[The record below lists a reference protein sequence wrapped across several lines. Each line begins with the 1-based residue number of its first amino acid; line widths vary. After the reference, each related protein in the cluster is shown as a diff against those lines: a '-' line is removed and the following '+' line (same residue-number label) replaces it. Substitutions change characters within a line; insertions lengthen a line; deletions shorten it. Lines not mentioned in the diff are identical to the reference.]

1 MSKIK
6 SLVLGSAA
14 AIVAIGGAQAADL
27 PVKAKAVE
35 YVKVCSLYGAGFY
48 YIPGTDTCI
57 RIGGYVRAEVTFG
70 GASADATY
78 ISGAGSLGDR
88 SVGDYYSR
96 ARIMMNIDTRTA
108 TEYGVV
114 RTFAAFGPQFN
125 SGNVDGPDT
134 QGNGSMR
141 VEAAFIQFAGFTFGR
156 SASAYALPWNGA
168 PGNLN
173 STLMGGPNFDAGVNN
188 IQYTWQ
194 FGNGISA
201 SIGVDT
207 QEQANRI
214 GVANTYTGT
223 TVDPLGVYATNAYQ
237 ASSAPD
243 VVGNIRL
250 DQAWG
255 LLQFSAAAH
264 QVTGY
269 YYGNGATGTAATY
282 TMASGHAGDKWGF
295 AVTGALQLKNLPTGP
310 GDDIKISATYTEG
323 ALRYVLGQSGAT
335 PRNFSVFDGGA
346 GTFAGV
352 PVADGVFGAPGSGIE
367 LTKAYG
373 INGAFNHNW
382 NRNWSSSIFGSWSHV
397 DYNGTATSMLCTG
410 TSYGSRTIAGVC
422 NPDFNISQLGLST
435 TWKPV
440 KDLAFIAEATWVHID
455 QNNTGATSANQSGF
469 GARRL
474 ATGNYAFGDQDAYSG
489 ILRVQR
495 NF

>member
-1 MSKIK
+1 MTKIK

-57 RIGGYVRAEVTFG
+57 RIGGYVRAEVNIG
-70 GASADATY
+70 GASTDATY
-78 ISGAGSLGDR
+78 ISGTAGNNDVYANYYTR
-88 SVGDYYSR
+88 S
-96 ARIMMNIDTRTA
+96 RIMMNIDTRTA

-114 RTFAAFGPQFN
+114 RTFGAFGPQFN

-134 QGNGSMR
+134 QAAGSMR

-173 STLMGGPNFDAGVNN
+173 STLMGGPNYDAGVNN

-194 FGNGISA
+194 FGNGVSA
-201 SIGVDT
+201 SIGVDA
-207 QEQANRI
+207 QEQANR
-214 GVANTYTGT
+214 V
-223 TVDPLGVYATNAYQ
+223 GVYNANGTINAVGAYNNAYQ
-237 ASSAPD
+237 AGTAVD

-255 LLQFSAAAH
+255 LIQLSAAAH
-264 QVTGY
+264 QVTGNY
-269 YYGNGATGTAATY
+269 YNGGATGN
-282 TMASGHAGDKWGF
+282 SGTIINGHPGDKWGF

-310 GDDIKISATYTEG
+310 GDDIKISGTYTEG

-335 PRNFSVFDGGA
+335 PRNFVRYDGG
-346 GTFAGV
+346 GLTFAGV
-352 PVADGVFGAPGSGIE
+352 PVADGVFDVGTGIE

-373 INGAFNHNW
+373 FNGAFNHNW
-382 NRNWSSSIFGSWSHV
+382 NKNWSSSVFGSWSHV
-397 DYNGTATSMLCTG
+397 DYNGNAT
-410 TSYGSRTIAGVC
+410 TIICNAGYAANATTC
-422 NPDFNISQLGLST
+422 NPDFNISQLGVST

-440 KDLAFIAEATWVHID
+440 KNLAFIAEATWVNIK
-455 QNNTGATSANQSGF
+455 QNNVGVENGVGTRAGQG
-469 GARRL
+469 
-474 ATGNYAFGDQDAYSG
+474 YAYGDQDAYSG
-489 ILRVQR
+489 VLRVQR

>member
-57 RIGGYVRAEVTFG
+57 RIGGYLRAEVNFN
-70 GASADATY
+70 SAPTDNTY
-78 ISGAGSLGDR
+78 ISGDGGLNLRTAGE
-88 SVGDYYSR
+88 YQSR

-114 RTFAAFGPQFN
+114 RTFAAFGPQFTTGATN
-125 SGNVDGPDT
+125 AGTDT
-134 QGNGSMR
+134 QGNGGMR
-141 VEAAFIQFAGFTFGR
+141 VEAAFVQFAGFTFGR

-168 PGNLN
+168 PGNINAAL
-173 STLMGGPNFDAGVNN
+173 LGGPNYDAGVNN

-194 FGNGISA
+194 FGNGVSA
-201 SIGVDT
+201 SVGIDQ

-214 GVANTYTGT
+214 GVLQGIPTVFGAYTNH
-223 TVDPLGVYATNAYQ
+223 YAAPT
-237 ASSAPD
+237 APD

-264 QVTGY
+264 QVTGDY
-269 YYGNGATGTAATY
+269 YTGSALA
-282 TMASGHAGDKWGF
+282 GHPSDKWGF
-295 AVTGALQLKNLPTGP
+295 AVTGGLQLKNLPTGP
-310 GDDIKISATYTEG
+310 GDDIKISATYSEG
-323 ALRYVLGQSGAT
+323 ALRYVLGNSGAT
-335 PRNFSVFDGGA
+335 PTNFQVLNGGF
-346 GTFAGV
+346 TFAGV
-352 PVADGVFGAPGSGIE
+352 PIADGVYGGLGSSIE

-373 INGAFNHNW
+373 FNGAFNHNW
-382 NRNWSSSIFGSWSHV
+382 NRNWSSSLFGSWSRV
-397 DYNGTATSMLCTG
+397 DYNGAATATICAG
-410 TSYGSRTIAGVC
+410 AYGGSVTC
-422 NPDFNISQLGLST
+422 NPDFNISQLGAST

-455 QNNTGATSANQSGF
+455 QKNVGTTTLTGLAGRTATFGNTDS
-469 GARRL
+469 
-474 ATGNYAFGDQDAYSG
+474 YSG
-489 ILRVQR
+489 VLRVQR

>member
-57 RIGGYVRAEVTFG
+57 RIGGYLRAEVTFG
-70 GASADATY
+70 GAPSDATY
-78 ISGAGSLGDR
+78 LNGDGGLGLRTAGQ
-88 SVGDYYSR
+88 YQSR
-96 ARIMMNIDTRTA
+96 ARIMMNVDTRTA

-114 RTFAAFGPQFN
+114 RTFGAFGPQFTFGATN
-125 SGNVDGPDT
+125 AGTDV
-134 QGNGSMR
+134 QANGGMR

-173 STLMGGPNFDAGVNN
+173 STLMGGPNYDAGVNN

-194 FGNGISA
+194 FGNGVSA
-201 SIGVDT
+201 SVGIDT
-207 QEQANRI
+207 QEAANRV
-214 GVANTYTGT
+214 GVLQGIPTVFGAYTNQ
-223 TVDPLGVYATNAYQ
+223 YAAPT
-237 ASSAPD
+237 APD

-264 QVTGY
+264 EVTGAY
-269 YYGNGATGTAATY
+269 YTGTASA
-282 TMASGHAGDKWGF
+282 GHPSDKWGF
-295 AVTGALQLKNLPTGP
+295 AVTGALQIKNLPTGP
-310 GDDIKISATYTEG
+310 GDDIKISGTYTEG

-335 PRNFSVFDGGA
+335 PTNFQVLNGS
-346 GTFAGV
+346 TFAGV
-352 PVADGVFGAPGSGIE
+352 PIADGVFNGIGTGIE

-373 INGAFNHNW
+373 MNGAFNHNW
-382 NRNWSSSIFGSWSHV
+382 NQHWSSSVFGSYTHV
-397 DYNGTATSMLCTG
+397 DYNGNATAIIC
-410 TSYGSRTIAGVC
+410 AGAYLGASTTC

-440 KDLAFIAEATWVHID
+440 KNLALIGEASWVHID
-455 QNNTGATSANQSGF
+455 QRNSGAVTLTGLRAGTY
-469 GARRL
+469 AR
-474 ATGNYAFGDQDAYSG
+474 GDTDSFSG
-489 ILRVQR
+489 IFRVQR

>member
-57 RIGGYVRAEVTFG
+57 RIGGYLRAEVNFH
-70 GASADATY
+70 AAPSDATY
-78 ISGAGSLGDR
+78 LNGDGGLGLRTAGQ
-88 SVGDYYSR
+88 YQTR
-96 ARIMMNIDTRTA
+96 ARIMMNVDTRTA

-125 SGNVDGPDT
+125 EGATNAPPDT
-134 QGNGSMR
+134 LGSGSMR
-141 VEAAFIQFAGFTFGR
+141 VEAAFVQFAGFTFGR

-194 FGNGISA
+194 FGNGVSA
-201 SIGVDT
+201 SVGVDQQGYSNRVGVLSST
-207 QEQANRI
+207 LSNATILGTYANH
-214 GVANTYTGT
+214 
-223 TVDPLGVYATNAYQ
+223 YA
-237 ASSAPD
+237 APTAVD

-264 QVTGY
+264 QVTADY
-269 YYGNGATGTAATY
+269 YTATAAQ
-282 TMASGHAGDKWGF
+282 GHPSDKWGF

-310 GDDIKISATYTEG
+310 GDDIKISGTYSEG
-323 ALRYVLGQSGAT
+323 ALRYVLGQSGNT
-335 PRNFSVFDGGA
+335 PMNFAVLDGN
-346 GTFAGV
+346 TFAGV
-352 PVADGVFGAPGSGIE
+352 PIADGVYSGLGSSIQ

-373 INGAFNHNW
+373 FNGAFNHNW
-382 NRNWSSSIFGSWSHV
+382 NRNWSSSVFGSWSHV
-397 DYNGTATSMLCTG
+397 DYNGTATAAICG
-410 TSYGSRTIAGVC
+410 AAVGC
-422 NPDFNISQLGLST
+422 NPDFNISQLGAST

-455 QNNTGATSANQSGF
+455 QNNAGAVTLTGLP
-469 GARRL
+469 ART
-474 ATGNYAFGDQDAYSG
+474 AVYGDTNSYSG

>member
-57 RIGGYVRAEVTFG
+57 RIGGYLRAEVNFN
-70 GASADATY
+70 AAPSDATY
-78 ISGAGSLGDR
+78 LNGDGGLGYRTAGQ
-88 SVGDYYSR
+88 YQTR

-125 SGNVDGPDT
+125 EGATNAPPDT
-134 QGNGSMR
+134 LGSGSMR
-141 VEAAFIQFAGFTFGR
+141 VEAAFVQFAGFTFGR

-194 FGNGISA
+194 FGNGVSA
-201 SIGVDT
+201 SVGVD
-207 QEQANRI
+207 QQGYSNRV
-214 GVANTYTGT
+214 GVANVAISTPDIFGAY
-223 TVDPLGVYATNAYQ
+223 TNAY
-237 ASSAPD
+237 AAPTAVD

-255 LLQFSAAAH
+255 LLQLSAAGH
-264 QVTGY
+264 QVTGN
-269 YYGNGATGTAATY
+269 YYGTTAL
-282 TMASGHAGDKWGF
+282 SGHPSDKWGF
-295 AVTGALQLKNLPTGP
+295 AVTGALQIKNLPTGP
-310 GDDIKISATYTEG
+310 GDDIKISGTYSEG
-323 ALRYVLGQSGAT
+323 GLRYVLGQSGNT
-335 PRNFSVFDGGA
+335 PMNFAALNGGFTFAGLPIADAVYGGA
-346 GTFAGV
+346 GSTLQ
-352 PVADGVFGAPGSGIE
+352 

-373 INGAFNHNW
+373 FNGAFNHNW
-382 NRNWSSSIFGSWSHV
+382 NRNWSSSVFGSWSHV
-397 DYNGTATSMLCTG
+397 DYNGAATTAICAGAYGARVGGVG
-410 TSYGSRTIAGVC
+410 TC
-422 NPDFNISQLGLST
+422 NPDFNISQLGAST

-440 KDLAFIAEATWVHID
+440 KDLAFIAEATWVHLD
-455 QNNTGATSANQSGF
+455 QKNTGQATLTGGLSAG
-469 GARRL
+469 RVV
-474 ATGNYAFGDQDAYSG
+474 TYGNTDSYSG

>member
-57 RIGGYVRAEVTFG
+57 RIGGYVRAEVNFG
-70 GASADATY
+70 APSTDNTY
-78 ISGAGSLGDR
+78 ISGAGGLGDR
-88 SVGDYYSR
+88 TTGDYYTRS
-96 ARIMMNIDTRTA
+96 RIMMNIDTRTA

-114 RTFAAFGPQFN
+114 RTFGAFGPQFN

-173 STLMGGPNFDAGVNN
+173 SGLMGGPNYDAGVNN

-194 FGNGISA
+194 FGNGVSA
-201 SIGVDT
+201 SIGVDA
-207 QEQANRI
+207 QEQANRV
-214 GVANTYTGT
+214 GVMNTSAA
-223 TVDPLGVYATNAYQ
+223 VDVYGAYGNAYRGSN
-237 ASSAPD
+237 AVD

-255 LLQFSAAAH
+255 LIQLSAAAH
-264 QVTGY
+264 QNTAAYNGTGA
-269 YYGNGATGTAATY
+269 GATII
-282 TMASGHAGDKWGF
+282 SGHPGDKWGF

-310 GDDIKISATYTEG
+310 GDDIKISGTYTEG

-335 PRNFSVFDGGA
+335 PRNFQRVDGG
-346 GTFAGV
+346 GLTFAGV
-352 PVADGVFGAPGSGIE
+352 PAADAVYSGGLGTGLE

-373 INGAFNHNW
+373 FNGAFNHNW
-382 NRNWSSSIFGSWSHV
+382 NKNWSSSVFGSWSHV
-397 DYNGTATSMLCTG
+397 DYNANATALICATGYGATST
-410 TSYGSRTIAGVC
+410 TC
-422 NPDFNISQLGLST
+422 NPDFNVSQLGVST

-440 KDLAFIAEATWVHID
+440 KNLAFIAEATWVNIK
-455 QNNTGATSANQSGF
+455 QNNTGVAAG
-469 GARRL
+469 
-474 ATGNYAFGDQDAYSG
+474 TGVRAGQNFAYGDQDAYSG
-489 ILRVQR
+489 VLRVQR

>member
-57 RIGGYVRAEVTFG
+57 RIGGYLRAEVNFG
-70 GASADATY
+70 GAPSDATY
-78 ISGAGSLGDR
+78 ITGDGGLGYRTAGE
-88 SVGDYYSR
+88 YQSR

-114 RTFAAFGPQFN
+114 RTFGAFGPQFTTG
-125 SGNVDGPDT
+125 SVATQAAPDT
-134 QGNGSMR
+134 QANGGMR
-141 VEAAFIQFAGFTFGR
+141 VEAAFVQFAGFTFGR

-173 STLMGGPNFDAGVNN
+173 STLMGGPNYDAGVNN

-194 FGNGISA
+194 FGNGVSA
-201 SIGVDT
+201 SVGIDQ
-207 QEQANRI
+207 QEQANRV
-214 GVANTYTGT
+214 GVMNVNVSNANIF
-223 TVDPLGVYATNAYQ
+223 GVYTNAY
-237 ASSAPD
+237 AAPTAPD

-264 QVTGY
+264 QVTGDY
-269 YYGNGATGTAATY
+269 FGGTAL
-282 TMASGHAGDKWGF
+282 SGHPDDKWGF
-295 AVTGALQLKNLPTGP
+295 AVTGALQIKNLPTGP
-310 GDDIKISATYTEG
+310 GDDIKITGTYTDG

-335 PRNFSVFDGGA
+335 PTNFQVLDGGF
-346 GTFAGV
+346 TFAGV
-352 PVADGVFGAPGSGIE
+352 PIADGVYGAAGSSIQ
-367 LTKAYG
+367 LTRAYG
-373 INGAFNHNW
+373 LNGAFNHNW
-382 NRNWSSSIFGSWSHV
+382 NANWSSSVFGSYSKV
-397 DYNGTATSMLCTG
+397 DYNGTATAAICAGAYG
-410 TSYGSRTIAGVC
+410 TRTVAGVC
-422 NPDFNISQLGLST
+422 NPDFKVSQVGVST

-440 KDLAFIAEATWVHID
+440 KNLALIAEGTWVHID
-455 QNNTGATSANQSGF
+455 QSNTGAATLTGGLSAG
-469 GARRL
+469 RVVTL
-474 ATGNYAFGDQDAYSG
+474 GDTDSFSG
-489 ILRVQR
+489 IFRVQR

>member
-57 RIGGYVRAEVTFG
+57 RIGGYLRAEVTIG
-70 GASADATY
+70 GAPSDATY
-78 ISGAGSLGDR
+78 LNGDGGINLRTAGQ
-88 SVGDYYSR
+88 YQTR
-96 ARIMMNIDTRTA
+96 ARIMMNVDTRTA

-125 SGNVDGPDT
+125 EGATNAPPDT
-134 QGNGSMR
+134 LGSGSMR
-141 VEAAFIQFAGFTFGR
+141 VEAAFVQFAGFTIGR
-156 SASAYALPWNGA
+156 SSSAYALPWNGA
-168 PGNLN
+168 PGNIN

-194 FGNGISA
+194 FGNGVSA
-201 SIGVDT
+201 SVGVD
-207 QEQANRI
+207 QQGYSNRT
-214 GVANTYTGT
+214 GVLNASLALPSATTGSYTNEYAAPT
-223 TVDPLGVYATNAYQ
+223 SVDI
-237 ASSAPD
+237 
-243 VVGNIRL
+243 VGNLRL

-255 LLQFSAAAH
+255 LIQFSAAAH
-264 QVTGY
+264 QVTGSY
-269 YYGNGATGTAATY
+269 YSLTTAGAPSDVTI
-282 TMASGHAGDKWGF
+282 GHPSDKWGF

-323 ALRYVLGQSGAT
+323 ALRYVLGQSGNTPLNFAALDGTSLALAT
-335 PRNFSVFDGGA
+335 I
-346 GTFAGV
+346 
-352 PVADGVFGAPGSGIE
+352 ADGVYANGTGIE
-367 LTKAYG
+367 LTKAWG
-373 INGAFNHNW
+373 LNGAFNHNW
-382 NRNWSSSIFGSWSHV
+382 NRNWSSSIFGSYSKV
-397 DYNGTATSMLCTG
+397 DYNGTVEAAAR
-410 TSYGSRTIAGVC
+410 Y
-422 NPDFNISQLGLST
+422 NPDFAVSQLGLST

-440 KDLAFIAEATWVHID
+440 KDLAFIAEGTWVHID
-455 QNNTGATSANQSGF
+455 QNQVGAVTLQG
-469 GARRL
+469 RPV
-474 ATGNYAFGDQDAYSG
+474 TYGDADRFSG

>member
-57 RIGGYVRAEVTFG
+57 RIGGYLRAEVTFG
-70 GASADATY
+70 GAPSDATY
-78 ISGAGSLGDR
+78 LNGDGGLGLRTAGQ
-88 SVGDYYSR
+88 YQSR
-96 ARIMMNIDTRTA
+96 ARIMMNVDTRTA

-114 RTFAAFGPQFN
+114 RTFGAFGPQFTFGATN
-125 SGNVDGPDT
+125 AGTDV
-134 QGNGSMR
+134 QANGGMR

-173 STLMGGPNFDAGVNN
+173 STLMGGPNYDAGVNN

-194 FGNGISA
+194 FGNGVSA
-201 SIGVDT
+201 SVGIDT
-207 QEQANRI
+207 QEAANRV
-214 GVANTYTGT
+214 GVLQGIPTVFGAYTNQ
-223 TVDPLGVYATNAYQ
+223 YAAPT
-237 ASSAPD
+237 APD

-264 QVTGY
+264 EVTGAY
-269 YYGNGATGTAATY
+269 YTGTASA
-282 TMASGHAGDKWGF
+282 GHPSDKWGF

-310 GDDIKISATYTEG
+310 GDDLKIDAIYANGAT
-323 ALRYVLGQSGAT
+323 RYVIATSGVT
-335 PRNFSVFDGGA
+335 PNFLMFGDGLGGA
-346 GTFAGV
+346 YRSVGFGYSS
-352 PVADGVFGAPGSGIE
+352 DGVYGTGSQIE
-367 LTKAYG
+367 LTTAWG
-373 INGAFNHNW
+373 IRGAFAHNW
-382 NRNWSSSIFGSWSHV
+382 NPNWQTTLFGSYSSV
-397 DYNGTATSMLCTG
+397 DYNGQATGLYCAQYKVTVPG
-410 TSYGSRTIAGVC
+410 AYKC
-422 NPDFNISQLGLST
+422 DPDFKVYQVGTRT
-435 TWKPV
+435 TWTPV
-440 KDLAFIAEATWVHID
+440 KNLALSAEVLYAHLD
-455 QNNTGATSANQSGF
+455 QSFEGSAAYAGF
-469 GARRL
+469 GASL
-474 ATGNYAFGDQDAYSG
+474 AKPAAVYSYGDQGTVSVNFRA
-489 ILRVQR
+489 QR

>member
-57 RIGGYVRAEVTFG
+57 RIGGYVRAEVNFG
-70 GASADATY
+70 GASTDATY
-78 ISGAGSLGDR
+78 ISGTTGNHDVYANYYTR
-88 SVGDYYSR
+88 S
-96 ARIMMNIDTRTA
+96 RIMMNVDTRTA

-114 RTFAAFGPQFN
+114 RTFGAFGPQFN
-125 SGNVDGPDT
+125 SGNVDGPDG
-134 QGNGSMR
+134 QAAGSMR

-173 STLMGGPNFDAGVNN
+173 STLMGGPNYDAGVNN
-188 IQYTWQ
+188 VQYTWQ
-194 FGNGISA
+194 FGNGVSA
-201 SIGVDT
+201 SIGVDA
-207 QEQANRI
+207 QEQANR
-214 GVANTYTGT
+214 V
-223 TVDPLGVYATNAYQ
+223 GVYNANGTINAVGAYNNAYQ
-237 ASSAPD
+237 AGTAVD

-255 LLQFSAAAH
+255 LIQLSAAAH
-264 QVTGY
+264 QVTGNY
-269 YYGNGATGTAATY
+269 YNGGATGN
-282 TMASGHAGDKWGF
+282 SGTIINGHPGDKWGF

-310 GDDIKISATYTEG
+310 GDDIKISGTYTEG

-335 PRNFSVFDGGA
+335 PRNFVRYDGG
-346 GTFAGV
+346 GLTFAGV
-352 PVADGVFGAPGSGIE
+352 PVADGVFAPGTGIE

-373 INGAFNHNW
+373 FNGAFNHNW
-382 NRNWSSSIFGSWSHV
+382 NKNWSSSVFGSWSHV
-397 DYNGTATSMLCTG
+397 DYNGNASAILCTSG
-410 TSYGSRTIAGVC
+410 AYGGNMVSC

-440 KDLAFIAEATWVHID
+440 KNLAFIAEATWVNIK
-455 QNNTGATSANQSGF
+455 QNNVGVENGVGTRAGQGYAY
-469 GARRL
+469 
-474 ATGNYAFGDQDAYSG
+474 GNQDAYSG
-489 ILRVQR
+489 VLRVQR

>member
-57 RIGGYVRAEVTFG
+57 RIGGYLRAEVTVN
-70 GASADATY
+70 GAASDATY
-78 ISGAGSLGDR
+78 LNGTGGINLRTA
-88 SVGDYYSR
+88 GDYQSR
-96 ARIMMNIDTRTA
+96 ARIMMSVDTRTA

-114 RTFAAFGPQFN
+114 RTYAMFGPQFTT
-125 SGNVDGPDT
+125 GATVDGTDT
-134 QGNGSMR
+134 NGGGGIR
-141 VEAAFIQFAGFTFGR
+141 VDTAFVQFAGFTIGR

-168 PGNLN
+168 PGNIN

-194 FGNGISA
+194 FGNGVSA
-201 SIGVDT
+201 SFGVDQ
-207 QEQANRI
+207 QEQSNRVGVLAGTYLFDATNPANR
-214 GVANTYTGT
+214 
-223 TVDPLGVYATNAYQ
+223 YA
-237 ASSAPD
+237 APTAVD

-255 LLQFSAAAH
+255 LIQLSAAAH
-264 QVTGY
+264 QVTGDY
-269 YYGNGATGTAATY
+269 YSTSNVVL
-282 TMASGHAGDKWGF
+282 GHPSDKWGF

-310 GDDIKISATYTEG
+310 GDDIKISGTYSEG

-335 PRNFSVFDGGA
+335 PRYFAALDGNS
-346 GTFAGV
+346 FASTV
-352 PVADGVFGAPGSGIE
+352 IADGVFSTAGGGIE

-373 INGAFNHNW
+373 FNGAFNHNW
-382 NRNWSSSIFGSWSHV
+382 NQYWSSSIFGSYSHV
-397 DYNGTATSMLCTG
+397 EYNDVARVTMCGG
-410 TSYGSRTIAGVC
+410 NFAGC
-422 NPDFNISQLGLST
+422 NPDFNVSQLGLST

-440 KDLAFIAEATWVHID
+440 KNLAFIAEGTWVHID
-455 QNNTGATSANQSGF
+455 QNLVGGTVLQG
-469 GARRL
+469 RPVI
-474 ATGNYAFGDQDAYSG
+474 YGDADRYSG
-489 ILRVQR
+489 IFRVQR

>member
-1 MSKIK
+1 MCKIK

-57 RIGGYVRAEVTFG
+57 RIGGYLRAEVTFG
-70 GASADATY
+70 GAPSDATY
-78 ISGAGSLGDR
+78 LNGDGGLGLRTAGE
-88 SVGDYYSR
+88 YQSR
-96 ARIMMNIDTRTA
+96 ARIMMYVDTRTA

-114 RTFAAFGPQFN
+114 RTFGAFGPQFTFGATN
-125 SGNVDGPDT
+125 AGTDVPA
-134 QGNGSMR
+134 NGGMR

-156 SASAYALPWNGA
+156 SASAYALPWNGS
-168 PGNLN
+168 PGNIN
-173 STLMGGPNFDAGVNN
+173 STLMGGPNYDAGVNN

-194 FGNGISA
+194 FGNGVSA
-201 SIGVDT
+201 SVGIDT
-207 QEQANRI
+207 QEAANRV
-214 GVANTYTGT
+214 GVLSTSLSNASILGAYTNH
-223 TVDPLGVYATNAYQ
+223 YAAPT
-237 ASSAPD
+237 APD

-264 QVTGY
+264 EVTGDY
-269 YYGNGATGTAATY
+269 YTASAL
-282 TMASGHAGDKWGF
+282 AGHPSDKWGF

-310 GDDIKISATYTEG
+310 GDDIKISGTYTEG

-335 PRNFSVFDGGA
+335 PTNFQVLNGG
-346 GTFAGV
+346 GFTFAGV
-352 PVADGVFGAPGSGIE
+352 PIADGVYGGLGTSIE

-373 INGAFNHNW
+373 FNGAFNHNW
-382 NRNWSSSIFGSWSHV
+382 NQNWSSSVFGSWTHV
-397 DYNGTATSMLCTG
+397 DYNGVASTAICAG
-410 TSYGSRTIAGVC
+410 TYGARTVAGTC
-422 NPDFNISQLGLST
+422 NPDFNVSQLGLST

-440 KDLAFIAEATWVHID
+440 KNLAFIAEASWVHID
-455 QNNTGATSANQSGF
+455 QNNTGASTLTGTSAASG
-469 GARRL
+469 RVV
-474 ATGNYAFGDQDAYSG
+474 NWGDTNSYSG

>member
-57 RIGGYVRAEVTFG
+57 RIGGYLRAEVTFG
-70 GASADATY
+70 GAPSDAVYMNGDGGINLRT
-78 ISGAGSLGDR
+78 AGQ
-88 SVGDYYSR
+88 YQSR
-96 ARIMMNIDTRTA
+96 ARIMMNVDTRTA

-114 RTFAAFGPQFN
+114 RTFAAFGPQFTT
-125 SGNVDGPDT
+125 GATVDGTDT
-134 QGNGSMR
+134 QANGGMR
-141 VEAAFIQFAGFTFGR
+141 VEAAFVQFAGFTFGR

-173 STLMGGPNFDAGVNN
+173 SILMGGPNYDAGVNN

-194 FGNGISA
+194 FGNGVSA
-201 SIGVDT
+201 SVGVDQ

-214 GVANTYTGT
+214 GVLAGTWNLGNYTNN
-223 TVDPLGVYATNAYQ
+223 YAAPT
-237 ASSAPD
+237 APD

-264 QVTGY
+264 QVTGTY
-269 YYGNGATGTAATY
+269 YNANVTQ
-282 TMASGHAGDKWGF
+282 GHPGDKWGF

-310 GDDIKISATYTEG
+310 GDDIKISGTYTEG
-323 ALRYVLGQSGAT
+323 ALRYVLGNSGAT
-335 PRNFSVFDGGA
+335 PRYFAVLDGA
-346 GTFAGV
+346 SYANV
-352 PVADGVFGAPGSGIE
+352 PIADGVYATALGSSIE

-373 INGAFNHNW
+373 FNGAFNHNW
-382 NRNWSSSIFGSWSHV
+382 NRNWSSSVFGSWSHV
-397 DYNGTATSMLCTG
+397 DYNGTATATICG
-410 TSYGSRTIAGVC
+410 GVIAGC
-422 NPDFNISQLGLST
+422 NPDFNVSQLGLNT

-440 KDLAFIAEATWVHID
+440 KDLAFIAEATWTHID
-455 QNNTGATSANQSGF
+455 QNNVGATTLQS
-469 GARRL
+469 RPV
-474 ATGNYAFGDQDAYSG
+474 TYGDTDRYSG

>member
-57 RIGGYVRAEVTFG
+57 RIGGYVRAEVTFN
-70 GASADATY
+70 GAPSDATY
-78 ISGAGSLGDR
+78 ISGNGGLGLRTAGE
-88 SVGDYYSR
+88 YQSR
-96 ARIMMNIDTRTA
+96 ARIMMKVDTRTA

-114 RTFAAFGPQFN
+114 RTFGAFGPQFTTGADN
-125 SGNVDGPDT
+125 TNTDPQAGG
-134 QGNGSMR
+134 GMR

-168 PGNLN
+168 PGNIN
-173 STLMGGPNFDAGVNN
+173 STLMGGPNYDAGVNN

-194 FGNGISA
+194 FGNGVSA
-201 SIGVDT
+201 SVGIDQ
-207 QEQANRI
+207 QEHANRI
-214 GVANTYTGT
+214 GVLNGL
-223 TVDPLGVYATNAYQ
+223 PLSVNGNYGDAYAAPT
-237 ASSAPD
+237 APD
-243 VVGNIRL
+243 VVGNLRL

-255 LLQFSAAAH
+255 LIQFSAAAH
-264 QVTGY
+264 EVTGNY
-269 YYGNGATGTAATY
+269 YTAIPWQ
-282 TMASGHAGDKWGF
+282 GHPSDKWGF

-310 GDDIKISATYTEG
+310 GDDIKISGTYTEG

-335 PRNFSVFDGGA
+335 PTNFQVLNG

-352 PVADGVFGAPGSGIE
+352 TIADGVYGLGTGLE

-373 INGAFNHNW
+373 FNGAFNHNW
-382 NRNWSSSIFGSWSHV
+382 NRYWSSSVFGSYSHV
-397 DYNGTATSMLCTG
+397 DYNGAVTTAFG
-410 TSYGSRTIAGVC
+410 Y
-422 NPDFNISQLGLST
+422 NPDFNISQLGVST

-440 KDLAFIAEATWVHID
+440 KNLAFIVEGSWVHID
-455 QNNTGATSANQSGF
+455 QSRAGLTGSATLNNIA
-469 GARRL
+469 ARP
-474 ATGNYAFGDQDAYSG
+474 TFFGDTDSYSG
-489 ILRVQR
+489 IFRAQR